1 MEKEKPSVTVD
12 IVLFTLMGDDL
23 KVLLVKRKY
32 PPFKDSWAIPGGF
45 VKINEP
51 LDEAAIRE
59 LREETNVSNVYL
71 EQLYTFGEPK
81 RDPRG
86 RVITICYVGLVHHEN
101 FKLKASTDAS
111 DVSWFSVYS
120 LPKLAFDHKDIV
132 EFALKRLRAK
142 IGYSNIIQGLLP
154 DEFTLSELQRAYE
167 IILNK
172 QLDKRNFR
180 KKIFALE
187 IIKELHGKMKGKFRP
202 AQVYKFISK
211 NIETFKVEFRP
222 NF

>member
-1 MEKEKPSVTVD
+1 MEQKPSVTVD

-32 PPFKDSWAIPGGF
+32 PPFKDSWAVPGGF
-45 VKINEP
+45 VKIDEP

-111 DVSWFSVYS
+111 DVSWYS
-120 LPKLAFDHKDIV
+120 AYSMPKLGFDHKEII

-142 IGYSNIIQGLLP
+142 IGYSNIILGLLP

-187 IIKELHGKMKGKFRP
+187 IIKELPGKIKGKFRP